1 MMMAFENIGK
11 RPAQDLAANRIEQ
24 PKKRKVEFSD
34 EITSH
39 PAPQDMNENGAFS
52 MEIFRRF
59 VKSGL
64 DEMEKVCIIFC
75 CLRIFSQSI
84 VN

>member
-1 MMMAFENIGK
+1 MMAFENIGK